1 MSLIEK
7 LFIYLNKN
15 FLPEKKH
22 EICIKNSLY
31 TIGYDLLSDEKTLVF
46 ANEQINCNKAAN
58 LLKQRYIDKLFK
70 NFRKC
75 GINILYFKGE
85 MLEKALYDN
94 SFFRPIS
101 DVDIYCS
108 SENFEKA
115 KVIILEQGFSLRYN
129 NGNNNIHHVQYKK
142 GNIKLELHKY
152 IFTPSVA
159 LDETYLVNHTVKYNL
174 RGIDVCTFD
183 CTATILHL
191 LYHLYMDTY
200 LASNNIYFFANK
212 KQFGIAN
219 RFLFRAYEIALFA
232 EKYFKDIK
240 WNDIISD
247 IKTQQLRIVFQYMV
261 EDILEIFP
269 NAFPAKLV
277 DAINSLE
284 YVSEQNDDVYKII
297 RTAKAVN
304 DNNGD
309 LLLSKYIDEN
319 WNYNNTAIC
328 KHLGEC
334 FEISKPVSEE
344 SCGNKTLSCEL
355 LIDRCEEGISLQFT
369 VSDDDF
375 YVSDYNNFGTLESD
389 GVHLL
394 LCGTQKNTYMSIFLV
409 PKIKNDSIEVF
420 AYDVLNNTLIDSMDI
435 QARIQKYDDYYILQ
449 AVLSNEFLSKYE
461 IDKYFYVG
469 FVISD
474 CDRETKYRKNALISS
489 DPETEWYNPLHF
501 LKVDL
506 LDY

>member
-1 MSLIEK
+1 MNAILKNYIIKKYGLDDFQNIVNNNRLQCFFIEDP
-7 LFIYLNKN
+7 LNSM
-15 FLPEKKH
+15 FL
-22 EICIKNSLY
+22 S
-31 TIGYDLLSDEKTLVF
+31 
-46 ANEQINCNKAAN
+46 NKAN
-58 LLKQRYIDKLFK
+58 VISLKNELIKTTSNFQNKGIKYIT
-70 NFRKC
+70 
-75 GINILYFKGE
+75 FKGVV
-85 MLEKALYDN
+85 LANRLYDN
-94 SFFRPIS
+94 IYIRCFS
-101 DVDIYCS
+101 DIDIFVNP
-108 SENFEKA
+108 ENFDKA
-115 KVIILEQGFSLRYN
+115 LTILYEDGYSLRYLESLQ
-129 NGNNNIHHVQYKK
+129 GLHHIVLKK
-142 GNIKLELHKY
+142 GTIVLELHKN
-152 IFTPSVA
+152 ILNPFTKI
-159 LDETYLVNHTVKYNL
+159 DETYMREHTENVVISNQKI
-174 RGIDVCTFD
+174 RTFD
-183 CTATILHL
+183 ITATLIHL
-191 LYHLYMDTY
+191 IYHLYMDTC
-200 LASNNIYFFANK
+200 LSSNNIYAINTNK
-212 KQFGIAN
+212 SYGIAK
-219 RFLFRAYEIALFA
+219 RFLYRAYEIALFA
-232 EKYFKDIK
+232 EKYCKDIK

-247 IKTQQLRIVFQYMV
+247 IKTQKLRIVFKYMF

-277 DAINSLE
+277 DVINSLE

-319 WNYNNTAIC
+319 WNYNNTATY

-334 FEISKPVSEE
+334 FKISKPVGEEPSE
-344 SCGNKTLSCEL
+344 NKTLSCEL
-355 LIDRCEEGISLQFT
+355 LIDRCKEGISLQFT

-394 LCGTQKNTYMSIFLV
+394 LCGTQKYTYMSIFLV

-420 AYDVLNNTLIDSMDI
+420 AYDVLNNTVIDSMDI
-435 QARIQKYDDYYILQ
+435 QARIQKYDDYYVLQ
-449 AVLSNEFLSKYE
+449 AVLSNEFLSKHE

-474 CDRETKYRKNALISS
+474 CDRETKYRKNALVSAEPAS
-489 DPETEWYNPLHF
+489 EWYNPLHF